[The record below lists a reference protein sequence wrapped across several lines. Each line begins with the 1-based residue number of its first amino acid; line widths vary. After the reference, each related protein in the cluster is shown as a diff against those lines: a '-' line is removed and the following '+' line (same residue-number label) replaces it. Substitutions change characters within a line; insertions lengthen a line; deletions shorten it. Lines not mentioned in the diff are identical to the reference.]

1 MYHDK
6 LSPICLKCIFT
17 LCTTIISWCSS
28 YQFVSCP
35 YYIPFITDTVNMPTK
50 RQSSSGK
57 GLFSTLKSRFRRNR
71 TGSVDSGDPCDR
83 DNAPDIPVRSKCATL
98 PARVSEGKAFLNE
111 PKTLHWMVG
120 DIRVMDEIEGLLVTS
135 PTVSREDSKES
146 VDSGFHGF
154 HLGQK
159 IDEQDPKLKVVPSRS
174 VGEGKIYDVAT
185 VEKAFGP
192 LKDVGRWYST
202 YSNSRQSTIDESRYV
217 HRPLRLQQ
225 SLDEEE
231 RLTSRPLPPIPRTPD
246 SYQAPPVPPHM
257 QDNPTTPEPNQVTP
271 AVKSNSPPVPPHM
284 VHDDTVYEHVEKR
297 MLGTNGLCLDLRD
310 LSQHGWYWGPIA
322 RVEAEERLGKSS
334 DGTFLVRDSSDDRYL
349 LSLSFRSQGKTLH
362 TRIEHSNGFFSFYS
376 YPDSDSE
383 GFHSVVE
390 LIERSMA
397 HSQEG
402 VFCFSRARAL
412 GSPAVP
418 VRLLKPFSRFSHV
431 RSLQHYCR
439 FAIRQSIR
447 FDLIRTLPLPRH
459 VHGFLEQS
467 QF

>member
-1 MYHDK
+1 
-6 LSPICLKCIFT
+6 
-17 LCTTIISWCSS
+17 
-28 YQFVSCP
+28 
-35 YYIPFITDTVNMPTK
+35 MPSK
-50 RQSSSGK
+50 RQSSAK
-57 GLFSTLKSRFRRNR
+57 GMFSTLKSKFRRNR
-71 TGSVDSGDPCDR
+71 TSSVNVDPCDH
-83 DNAPDIPVRSKCATL
+83 DKTDFPVRSKCATL
-98 PARVSEGKAFLNE
+98 PARVSERESFVNE
-111 PKTLHWMVG
+111 SKTLYWMAG
-120 DIRVMDEIEGLLVTS
+120 DVRVMDEIEGSLVAS
-135 PTVSREDSKES
+135 PAVSREDSKES

-154 HLGQK
+154 HLNQR
-159 IDEQDPKLKVVPSRS
+159 IDEQDPKFKVVQSNS
-174 VGEGKIYDVAT
+174 NSDDGKIYDVTA

-202 YSNSRQSTIDESRYV
+202 YSNSRQSTVDESRYV

-225 SLDEEE
+225 SLDDEE
-231 RLTSRPLPPIPRTPD
+231 RLTSRPLPPIPN
-246 SYQAPPVPPHM
+246 SSESSQAPPIPPHGRE
-257 QDNPTTPEPNQVTP
+257 NPIPSESNQVAP
-271 AVKSNSPPVPPHM
+271 ALNNSPPVQPHM
-284 VHDDTVYEHVEKR
+284 RDDTVYEQVEQR
-297 MLGTNGLCLDLRD
+297 MLGTNGLCLDLRE
-310 LSQHGWYWGPIA
+310 LSQYGWYWGPIS

-362 TRIEHSNGFFSFYS
+362 TRIEYSNGFFSFYT

-390 LIERSMA
+390 LIEKSMA

-402 VFCFSRARAL
+402 VFCFSRARTL

-439 FAIRQSIR
+439 FTIRQSIR